1 MAAPNIVA
9 VATITAKEVPV
20 LLGSSVGDILSNAA
34 GSGKVLKVNGIRCTN
49 FDGSVNYDATI
60 NYVSATPTTFV
71 HTYVTVPAK
80 GAVKALAKDEVIYLE
95 EGTKLSGFGSTA
107 NKINVFVSYEEIS

>member
-1 MAAPNIVA
+1 MAAPNLLNLTTV
-9 VATITAKEVPV
+9 TAKEICV
-20 LLGSSVGDILSNAA
+20 LLGGSVGDILANAA
-34 GSGKVLKVNGIRCTN
+34 ASGKVLKVNGIRLVN
-49 FDGSVNYDATI
+49 FDGSVNYDATV

-80 GAVKALAKDEVIYLE
+80 AAVRAMDKEEIIYLE

-107 NKINVFVSYEEIS
+107 SKINAIISYEELS